1 ILPSAAHPS
10 LPLAARTLSIL
21 SDASRQ
27 PLSTSLSFRSAGIF
41 QSIPRH
47 PLPCSIQQIHT
58 NAHWNEYQPKKLKR
72 KRTHGW
78 IKRIRTPSGIEVIP
92 RHMLKGKKS
101 LSH

>member
-1 ILPSAAHPS
+1 ESEELKGAFMQT
-10 LPLAARTLSIL
+10 LRTSQRDLVLKRLSRL
-21 SDASRQ
+21 V
-27 PLSTSLSFRSAGIF
+27 
-41 QSIPRH
+41 
-47 PLPCSIQQIHT
+47 IQQIHT
-58 NAHWNEYQPKKLKR
+58 NARWNEYQPKKLKR